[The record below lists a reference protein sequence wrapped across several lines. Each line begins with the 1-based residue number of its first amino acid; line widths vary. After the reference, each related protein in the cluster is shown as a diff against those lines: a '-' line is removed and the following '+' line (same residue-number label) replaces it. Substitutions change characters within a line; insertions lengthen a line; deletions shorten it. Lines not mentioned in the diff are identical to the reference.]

1 MTPVEYDVYLCC
13 RDAEDRDMVSAVAG
27 GLTRLG
33 FRVVVAGRGPG
44 AASGAGR
51 LAAIEQAPDFVLLSS
66 PAPAG
71 PPGVG
76 PDPRAADLAHAFKT
90 RRNILVLADPAD
102 ADPLAAAEPPGR
114 PTLAAWQRI
123 AYDPARQRESIALVG
138 HRLLTSSD
146 VDDRRLMRRVKRA
159 FIALGL
165 VLAIAVASRA
175 VPLAVRWWNRPTAPP
190 PLPRFTLYW
199 AAAGQRM
206 QGGQWTAFPIT
217 DGSAVAGG
225 DRLSLMFST
234 GSDGYAYVVIRDAQG
249 GVSVL
254 YPGATVRGAS
264 RVRAGNVYQAPGEGR
279 WFTVDERAGIAAIYL
294 VAGHD
299 PLENLEELAE
309 EPESGATPAA
319 RLELL
324 TSTLAGL
331 LDGKHAAAQR
341 PIRSRGGR
349 EIVDG
354 IAPAPPPAAWPALS
368 TGGSTIAPQPATQI
382 GLLSAVVE
390 IRFKAS
396 VAGNAPSR
404 AETAGRSIRTSSGGT
419 KPTFHLSHPSGIFL
433 PVRSRPDSH
442 H

>member
-1 MTPVEYDVYLCC
+1 MTPVEHDVYLCC
-13 RDAEDRDMVSAVAG
+13 RDAEDRDMVSAVAD

-44 AASGAGR
+44 AASGPGR

-71 PPGVG
+71 PPGSG

-90 RRNILVLADPAD
+90 RRNILVLADPAH

-114 PTLAAWQRI
+114 PKLAAWQRV
-123 AYDPARQRESIALVG
+123 AYDPARTRESIALVG

-159 FIALGL
+159 FVALGL

-175 VPLAVRWWNRPTAPP
+175 VPLAVRWWNLPAAPP
-190 PLPRFTLYW
+190 PLARFTLYW
-199 AAAGQRM
+199 TAVGQRM
-206 QGGQWTAFPIT
+206 QDGQWTAFPVT
-217 DGSAVAGG
+217 DGSAVGSVV
-225 DRLSLMFST
+225 RLRLMFST
-234 GSDGYAYVVIRDAQG
+234 GSDGYAYVLTRDAQG

-264 RVRAGNVYQAPGEGR
+264 RVQTGSVYQVPGNGG
-279 WFTVDERAGIAAIYL
+279 WFTVDPQAGIAAIYL
-294 VAGHD
+294 FAGHD
-299 PLENLEELAE
+299 PLENLEELLE
-309 EPESGATPAA
+309 EPESGVAPAA

-331 LDGKHAAAQR
+331 LDGRHGAAQR

-354 IAPAPPPAAWPALS
+354 LQPAPPPAGWPAAL
-368 TGGSTIAPQPATQI
+368 TGESGAPRPPTTQI

-390 IRFKAS
+390 IRIK
-396 VAGNAPSR
+396 
-404 AETAGRSIRTSSGGT
+404 TGT
-419 KPTFHLSHPSGIFL
+419 Q
-433 PVRSRPDSH
+433 D
-442 H
+442 

>member
-1 MTPVEYDVYLCC
+1 MTPVEHDVYLCC
-13 RDAEDRDMVSAVAG
+13 RDAEDRDMVSAVAD

-44 AASGAGR
+44 AANGPGR
-51 LAAIEQAPDFVLLSS
+51 LAAIERAPDFVLLSS

-71 PPGVG
+71 PPGIG

-90 RRNILVLADPAD
+90 RRNIIVLADPAH

-114 PTLAAWQRI
+114 PKLAAWQRI
-123 AYDPARQRESIALVG
+123 AYDPARTRESIALVG

-146 VDDRRLMRRVKRA
+146 VDDRRLMRRAKRA
-159 FIALGL
+159 FVALGL

-175 VPLAVRWWNRPTAPP
+175 VPLAVRWWNRPSAPP
-190 PLPRFTLYW
+190 PLARFTLYW
-199 AAAGQRM
+199 TAAGQRM
-206 QGGQWTAFPIT
+206 HDGRWTEFPVT
-217 DGSAVAGG
+217 DGVAVGGG
-225 DRLSLMFST
+225 DRLRLVFST

-264 RVRAGNVYQAPGEGR
+264 RVKAGSLYQVPGDGG
-279 WFTVDERAGIAAIYL
+279 WFTVDAQAGLAAIY
-294 VAGHD
+294 VFAGHE

-309 EPESGATPAA
+309 ETESGATPAA

-331 LDGKHAAAQR
+331 LDGRHAMAQR
-341 PIRSRGGR
+341 PIRTRGGR

-354 IAPAPPPAAWPALS
+354 LSPAPPPAAWPAVS
-368 TGGSTIAPQPATQI
+368 TGGPATTGQPATQT
-382 GLLSAVVE
+382 GLLSTVVE
-390 IRFKAS
+390 IQ
-396 VAGNAPSR
+396 APSGAR
-404 AETAGRSIRTSSGGT
+404 VASST
-419 KPTFHLSHPSGIFL
+419 MRRRDAHDAA
-433 PVRSRPDSH
+433 RPAH
-442 H
+442 

>member
-1 MTPVEYDVYLCC
+1 MIPVEHDVYLCC
-13 RDAEDRDMVSAVAG
+13 RDAEDSDMLSAVAD
-27 GLTRLG
+27 GLSRLG
-33 FRVVVAGRGPG
+33 FRVVVAGRHPG
-44 AASGAGR
+44 AANGPGR

-71 PPGVG
+71 PSGSG

-90 RRNILVLADPAD
+90 RRNILVLADPAHS
-102 ADPLAAAEPPGR
+102 DPLAAAEPPGR
-114 PTLAAWQRI
+114 PKLAAWQRV
-123 AYDPARQRESIALVG
+123 AYDPARSRESIALVG

-146 VDDRRLMRRVKRA
+146 VEDRHLMRTVKLA
-159 FIALGL
+159 AVAVALM
-165 VLAIAVASRA
+165 LALAVASRA
-175 VPLAVRWWNRPTAPP
+175 VPLAVRWWNRPAAPQ

-199 AAAGQRM
+199 SAAGQRL
-206 QGGQWTAFPIT
+206 QDGQWTAFPVT

-225 DRLSLMFST
+225 DQIRLAFST

-264 RVRAGNVYQAPGEGR
+264 RVQTGRVYQVPGSGR
-279 WFTVDERAGIAAIYL
+279 WFTVDPQAGLAAIYL
-294 VAGHD
+294 FAGHE

-324 TSTLAGL
+324 SSTLQGL
-331 LDGKHAAAQR
+331 LDGKHTAAQR

-354 IAPAPPPAAWPALS
+354 LTPAPPPVAWPAAS
-368 TGGSTIAPQPATQI
+368 TGGPAGPDRPATQT

-390 IRFKAS
+390 IRLAAK
-396 VAGNAPSR
+396 
-404 AETAGRSIRTSSGGT
+404 
-419 KPTFHLSHPSGIFL
+419 
-433 PVRSRPDSH
+433 
-442 H
+442 

>member
-1 MTPVEYDVYLCC
+1 MTPVEHDVYLCC
-13 RDAEDRDMVSAVAG
+13 RDAEDLDMVSAVAD
-27 GLTRLG
+27 GLARLG

-44 AASGAGR
+44 AANGPGR

-66 PAPAG
+66 PASAG
-71 PPGVG
+71 ALGGG

-90 RRNILVLADPAD
+90 RRNILVLADPAH

-114 PTLAAWQRI
+114 PKLAAWQRV
-123 AYDPARQRESIALVG
+123 AYNPARSRESIALVG

-146 VDDRRLMRRVKRA
+146 VDDRRLMRTVKRA
-159 FIALGL
+159 FVALGL

-199 AAAGQRM
+199 SAAGQRP
-206 QGGQWTAFPIT
+206 QNGQWTVFPIT

-225 DRLSLMFST
+225 DRIRLAFSV
-234 GSDGYAYVVIRDAQG
+234 GSDGYAYVVIRDARG
-249 GVSVL
+249 GASVL

-264 RVRAGNVYQAPGEGR
+264 RVRPGSVYDVPGNGR
-279 WFTVDERAGIAAIYL
+279 WFTVDPQAGIAAIYL
-294 VAGHD
+294 FAGHE

-324 TSTLAGL
+324 TSTLAGM
-331 LDGKHAAAQR
+331 LDGKHGAAQG

-349 EIVDG
+349 EIVEG
-354 IAPAPPPAAWPALS
+354 LRPAPPPAGWPVSL
-368 TGGSTIAPQPATQI
+368 TGGSGVPRAPATQT

-390 IRFKAS
+390 IRIAS
-396 VAGNAPSR
+396 
-404 AETAGRSIRTSSGGT
+404 GT
-419 KPTFHLSHPSGIFL
+419 Q
-433 PVRSRPDSH
+433 D
-442 H
+442 